1 MSEQIVAVIQ
11 SLSTLLWWLCC
22 KGLRVDY
29 LVEEVLLAT
38 QTTFQHLFKLQ
49 VEVALVRVLLCE
61 EVADDRRCV
70 LQSKN
75 VHQVLNCLIFVVLV

>member
-1 MSEQIVAVIQ
+1 MFCVEEVMGFRCF
-11 SLSTLLWWLCC
+11 LHLEH
-22 KGLRVDY
+22 
-29 LVEEVLLAT
+29 LVEEVLLTT
-38 QTTFQHLFKLQ
+38 QTTFQHLFELQ